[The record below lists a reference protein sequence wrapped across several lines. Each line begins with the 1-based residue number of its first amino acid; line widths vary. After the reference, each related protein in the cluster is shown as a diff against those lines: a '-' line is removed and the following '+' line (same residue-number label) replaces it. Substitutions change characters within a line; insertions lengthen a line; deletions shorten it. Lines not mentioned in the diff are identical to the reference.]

1 MDTIK
6 LLEKTGNKD
15 GKVPADKKGVIKSCG
30 TV

>member
-6 LLEKTGNKD
+6 LLEKTGSKD
-15 GKVPADKKGVIKSCG
+15 RKVPSDKRGVIKSCG